1 MTVQEINRSIIA
13 GGFTNDE
20 LISIGDAIKFARSQ
34 MVRANTGKMVIG
46 TAVKFRNPKTGVV
59 YIGKVNKVKQKYV
72 LVDTNVGVRYNVP
85 ANLLELA

>member
-1 MTVQEINRSIIA
+1 MSVQEINRSIIA

-20 LISIGDAIKFARSQ
+20 LNSISDAIKFARGQ
-34 MVRANTGKMVIG
+34 MVRANTGLMTIG